1 METILLLV
9 HVFLAFGLV
18 ILVLLQRSE
27 GGALGIGGGG
37 AMDGLVSARGAGNL
51 LTRWTGILAAC
62 FIATSLILAIIAGN
76 KNERRSIIDQPAST
90 KQSVPAPKP
99 TTPSVPLGK

>member
-9 HVFLAFGLV
+9 HVFLALGLV
-18 ILVLLQRSE
+18 VLVLLQRSE

-76 KNERRSIIDQPAST
+76 NTDRKSIIDGPSVT
-90 KQSVPAPKP
+90 KQPSHAPKP
-99 TTPSVPLGK
+99 TTPSVPVGK